1 MLERLLQLDDVRNT
15 DRQAIS
21 TLVQK
26 CLDSRGQVIGQWE
39 AEINDLVA
47 HLYGLTAAE
56 IAQVSGE

>member
-1 MLERLLQLDDVRNT
+1 MLERLLQLDDVRNK

-26 CLDSRGQVIGQWE
+26 CLDTRGQGVVQWE
-39 AEINDLVA
+39 AKINGCVA